1 MNPSDNMREGRA
13 GTPMRRRNLLRM
25 AAAASVAAVL
35 AACGGSKATD
45 TPKPAGTAAPSGTTA
60 PATTTSSAAA
70 TTAPAAT
77 TATGSAAV
85 ATRPAGSA
93 AASGTTA
100 PATTGTTAAGS
111 PASSLTSATGNLSVS
126 KSGFK
131 GTLQY
136 WVLGYAPG
144 NATAKLMDAAVAIF
158 TKANPDI
165 KVEIT
170 GYTGDQAGFTKLTQ
184 AVQGGGSVDMF
195 RLPSDILPLLVQDNL
210 VAPIDDFLTADDKGD
225 IFPSLLDSVR
235 VNGKAYSWPLWV
247 PPVGM
252 YLNLDIFKEKGVTPP
267 KGDWTYDQFVEIA
280 KQLTFQRANGDKV
293 YGYTG
298 GIDPGLVN
306 TWPFILNDGSL
317 PLSTDNTKY
326 TFNSPEGISGLQ
338 KLVDL
343 AQKHKVTPPDFGTQS
358 VADIASSFQDKKLV
372 AMYSEPSGS
381 SSGYRSA
388 NLNFDVVAM
397 PTGKTGKPGTAGGI
411 GLISV
416 ATNKDKAKLQ
426 AAMDLGRY
434 LTSAQ
439 VGTDVSGFYLA
450 PGARKSVKVADPIN
464 KFDPFVPNCYITP
477 IIADW
482 PQIRTIIHPNIQNA
496 VFGKITADQ
505 AMNNPAKEINDI
517 LAKKK

>member
-1 MNPSDNMREGRA
+1 MSPSDRA
-13 GTPMRRRNLLRM
+13 PVSRSGHPLHRRDLLRL
-25 AAAASVAAVL
+25 AAAGSVAAVL
-35 AACGGSKATD
+35 AACGGGSATD
-45 TPKPAGTAAPSGTTA
+45 TPKPA
-60 PATTTSSAAA
+60 ATTGAPGA
-70 TTAPAAT
+70 TTAPAA
-77 TATGSAAV
+77 GSAAAG

-93 AASGTTA
+93 AAAAS
-100 PATTGTTAAGS
+100 ATTGTTAAS
-111 PASSLTSATGNLSVS
+111 PAATTSAAGNLAVS
-126 KSGFK
+126 KSGYK

-136 WVLGYAPG
+136 WVLGYIPG
-144 NATAKLMDAAVAIF
+144 GTTAKLMDAAVAAF
-158 TKANPDI
+158 TKVNPDI
-165 KVEIT
+165 KIEVT

-184 AVQGGGSVDMF
+184 AVQGGNTVDIF
-195 RLPSDILPLLVQDNL
+195 RLPSDILPLLVQDGL
-210 VAPIDDFLTADDKGD
+210 VAPIDDFLTADDKAD
-225 IFPSLLDSVR
+225 LIPNVFDSVKI
-235 VNGKAYSWPLWV
+235 NGKAYAWPLWV

-267 KGDWTYDQFVEIA
+267 GDSWTYDEFVDTA
-280 KQLTFQRANGDKV
+280 KKLTFQRANGDKV
-293 YGYTG
+293 YGYSG

-317 PLSTDNTKY
+317 PLSPDNTKY
-326 TFNSPEGISGLQ
+326 TFNTPEGISGLQ

-358 VADIASSFQDKKLV
+358 PADLTTSFQDKQLL

-381 SSGYRSA
+381 SAQYREKKI
-388 NLNFDVVAM
+388 NFDIRAM

-416 ATNKDKAKLQ
+416 AAAKDKTKLQ

-434 LTSAQ
+434 LTSGQ
-439 VGTDVSGFYLA
+439 VGKDVDGFYLA

-464 KFDPFVPNCYITP
+464 KFDPLVPACYITP
-477 IIADW
+477 IIAEW

-517 LAKKK
+517 LAKRK

>member
-1 MNPSDNMREGRA
+1 LNRSDDMRKERGRR
-13 GTPMRRRNLLRM
+13 PLRRRDMIKL
-25 AAAASVAAVL
+25 AAATSVAAVL
-35 AACGGSKATD
+35 GACGGSTATN
-45 TPKPAGTAAPSGTTA
+45 TPKPAGTTAASG
-60 PATTTSSAAA
+60 ATIPAA

-77 TATGSAAV
+77 AATSSSATA
-85 ATRPAGSA
+85 ATKPAGSA
-93 AASGTTA
+93 AA
-100 PATTGTTAAGS
+100 TTGTIAAS
-111 PASSLTSATGNLSVS
+111 PAATSAATGNLTVS

-136 WVLGYAPG
+136 WVLGYQPNGG
-144 NATAKLMDAAVAIF
+144 NTTGKLMDAAVANF

-165 KVEIT
+165 KVEVT
-170 GYTGDQAGFTKLTQ
+170 GYTGDQDGFTKLTQ
-184 AVQGGGSVDMF
+184 AVQGGSSVDIF
-195 RLPSDILPLLVQDNL
+195 RLPSDILPLLVQDGL

-225 IFPSLLDSVR
+225 LIPNVFDSVKI
-235 VNGKAYSWPLWV
+235 NGKAYAWPLWV

-252 YLNLDIFKEKGVTPP
+252 YLNLDIFKEKGVTAPGP
-267 KGDWTYDQFVEIA
+267 TWTYDEFVDIA
-280 KQLTFQRANGDKV
+280 KKLTFQRANGEKV

-326 TFNSPEGISGLQ
+326 TFNTPQGISGLQ

-358 VADIASSFQDKKLV
+358 TQDILASFQDRKLV

-381 SSGYRSA
+381 SAQYKEK
-388 NLNFDVVAM
+388 NLNFDIRAM
-397 PTGKTGKPGTAGGI
+397 PTGTSGKPGTAGGI

-439 VGTDVSGFYLA
+439 VGQDVPTFYLA
-450 PGARKSVKVADPIN
+450 PGARKSVKAPDPIN
-464 KFDPFVPNCYITP
+464 KFEPLVPNCYITP

-496 VFGKITADQ
+496 VFGKITAEQ
-505 AMNNPAKEINDI
+505 AMNNPAREINDI

>member
-1 MNPSDNMREGRA
+1 MKEGRVTMNPSDDRREGMVGR
-13 GTPMRRRNLLRM
+13 PLRRREMLKL
-25 AAAASVAAVL
+25 AAGASVAALL
-35 AACGGSKATD
+35 AACGGSTATS
-45 TPKPAGTAAPSGTTA
+45 TPKPASTTAA
-60 PATTTSSAAA
+60 SAA
-70 TTAPAAT
+70 TAPAAT
-77 TATGSAAV
+77 T
-85 ATRPAGSA
+85 SA
-93 AASGTTA
+93 AA
-100 PATTGTTAAGS
+100 
-111 PASSLTSATGNLSVS
+111 GNLTVS

-136 WVLGYAPG
+136 WVLAYLPNGG
-144 NATAKLMDAAVAIF
+144 NATGKLMDAAVANF

-165 KVEIT
+165 KVEVT

-184 AVQGGGSVDMF
+184 AVQGGSSVDLF

-210 VAPIDDFLTADDKGD
+210 VAPIDTFLTADDKGD
-225 IFPSLLDSVR
+225 MITSVLDSTR
-235 VNGKAYSWPLWV
+235 INGKAYAWPLWV

-252 YLNLDIFKEKGVTPP
+252 YLNLDIFKEKGVDPP
-267 KGDWTYDQFVEIA
+267 KMPWTYEQFVDTA
-280 KQLTFQRANGDKV
+280 KKLTFQRANGEKV

-326 TFNSPEGISGLQ
+326 TFNTPEGISGLQ

-343 AQKHKVTPPDFGTQS
+343 AQTHKVTPPDFGSQS
-358 VADIASSFQDKKLV
+358 VDDIATSFSDKKLV

-381 SSGYRSA
+381 SAQYRA
-388 NLNFDVVAM
+388 KNLNFDVVAM
-397 PTGKTGKPGTAGGI
+397 PTGKTGKPGSAGGI

-416 ATNKDKAKLQ
+416 AATKDTAKLQ

-439 VGTDVSGFYLA
+439 VGQDVPGFYLA
-450 PGARKSVKVADPIN
+450 PGARKSVKVADPIS

-496 VFGKITADQ
+496 VFGKVTAEQ